1 MAWKR
6 YVTNNQDNL
15 IINIVDAEMTNEGI
29 GNMLSLG
36 TLVFL
41 LGASGMVNA
50 EEFKRNLQDEVK
62 AKQVEGGKVTLTTKD
77 INNAIEKSKKDG
89 AKEKVGSWEKD
100 KAINVVARTL
110 YMEARGEGTQGM
122 RMVMTVIWNRAGG
135 DPSKFAGVCLAPSQ
149 FSCWNDI
156 SNKSPSSYKIEFPK
170 GATVKGGDQ
179 TAWGI
184 CSDIAQSAFD
194 GTFTPENNTWNSY
207 YNPDKANPSWG
218 SEMVGTKMV
227 GRHKVGELKWITNS
241 VARNKRAGK
250 NTASKPSNSTYK
262 VKPGDTLWGIA
273 GKDMAQVKKLKEL
286 NGLKSDVIKPGQTLK
301 LA

>member
-6 YVTNNQDNL
+6 YITNDQDNL
-15 IINIVDAEMTNEGI
+15 VINILDDEMANEGI
-29 GNMLSLG
+29 GKMLSFG

-41 LGASGMVNA
+41 LGTSGMVHA
-50 EEFKRNLQDEVK
+50 DEFKRNLQEEVN
-62 AKQVEGGKVTLTTKD
+62 AKQVQGGKVTLTTKE
-77 INNAIEKSKKDG
+77 IGKAIEKSKKKD
-89 AKEKVGSWEKD
+89 AKEKVGSWDKD

-110 YMEARGEGTQGM
+110 FMEARGEGTQGM

-135 DPSKFAGVCLAPSQ
+135 DASKLAGVCLAPSQ

-170 GATVKGGDQ
+170 GATVKGADQ

-184 CSDIAQSAFD
+184 CSDLAQSAFD
-194 GTFTPENNTWNSY
+194 ETFKPDNETWNSY
-207 YNPDKANPSWG
+207 YNPDKANPDWG
-218 SEMVGTKMV
+218 SEMVGTQMV

-241 VARNKRAGK
+241 VARSKKAGK
-250 NTASKPSNSTYK
+250 NSASKPTK
-262 VKPGDTLWGIA
+262 TDTVKSGDTLWGIA
-273 GKDMAQVKKLKEL
+273 GKDMAKVKQIKAL

-301 LA
+301 IV